1 MKKVIVSTVA
11 SLLLVSANISMAG
24 GDAAAG
30 KAKSATCAGCHGA
43 AGISANPLWP
53 NLAGQKDAYMVK
65 QMKAFRDGKR
75 SDPMM
80 SPMAKPLSEVIT
92 MKPGFAGLFVV
103 CGLSVAQA
111 MIHKQDDTQQGQGTS
126 LMRDGERDRYMQ

>member
-1 MKKVIVSTVA
+1 MKKYLVAAVS
-11 SLLLVSANISMAG
+11 SILLVSANVSVA

-53 NLAGQKDAYMVK
+53 NLAGQQEAYLVK
-65 QMKAFRDGKR
+65 QMKAFRDGTR

-80 SPMAKPLSEVIT
+80 SPMAKPLSDADIDNLAAY
-92 MKPGFAGLFVV
+92 F
-103 CGLSVAQA
+103 S
-111 MIHKQDDTQQGQGTS
+111 S
-126 LMRDGERDRYMQ
+126 LK